1 MKFEALNNFLMQQD
15 AWYNLR
21 MEDGGPVYAETNPEQ
36 FIVEPWNAI
45 SSLFMMM
52 PAIIWAIKIY
62 PNYRQYMFLT
72 FLLPLG
78 FLGGLGS
85 TLFHAFREYTFF
97 LVMDI
102 APSAIL
108 TLLLTV
114 YLWLRLLKHWWYI
127 LFIVVISVGF
137 RFIIFASEIPEHT
150 AINLSYGFTGLLI
163 GIPLLVI
170 FTRTSFLRI
179 WDVVFSILFF
189 ALALL
194 FREVDKYEFLYL
206 DMGTHFLWHL
216 FSAVGSYFVFSYI
229 YYLTDKSTLLP
240 H

>member
-102 APSAIL
+102 APSAVL

-194 FREVDKYEFLYL
+194 LREVDKYEFLYL